1 MRVTTFQ
8 EKLTDVQRPVPPFES
23 FCRVGDLTALRQDS
37 NGDYYR
43 SNYQRGPLLYSLVA
57 SSRPRVVLEFGTGRG
72 YGALC
77 MARALVDNAID
88 GRIFTIDAISYGEK
102 QLWWLDSGDGPR
114 TAELSLKQ
122 VWETQIDPQ
131 WVERI
136 TCLTGTSVSVMET
149 WKKLALPAVDFA
161 FVDGGHRYEA
171 VRHDFFSVLDVAA
184 PQFQA
189 LFDDYADRP
198 GYGVQRLI
206 DEELEPVFET
216 ELILS
221 DDGAGN
227 ARRQH
232 TSPVGRMVLI
242 DSRNVKVPWRQVFT
256 PELVQSTL
264 SGYRREERWR
274 RVRGTAR
281 TALRP
286 LMRLVKA
293 R

>member
-1 MRVTTFQ
+1 MTLQ
-8 EKLTDVQRPVPPFES
+8 EKLTEVQQRVPPFES
-23 FCRVGDLTALRQDS
+23 FCCVGDLTALRQDS
-37 NGDYYR
+37 NGRYYR
-43 SNYQRGPLLYSLVA
+43 SNYQRGSLLYSLVA
-57 SSRPRVVLEFGTGRG
+57 SCRPRVVLEFGTGRG

-88 GRIFTIDAISYGEK
+88 GHIFTIDVNGYGEK

-114 TAELSLKQ
+114 TTELSLKQ
-122 VWETQIDPQ
+122 VWETQIDPE
-131 WVERI
+131 WVQRI

-149 WKKLALPAVDFA
+149 WEKLALPPVDFA

-171 VRHDFFSVLDVAA
+171 VRHDFFSFLDVAA

-206 DEELEPVFET
+206 DEELEPVFEA

-221 DDGAGN
+221 DDGAGMSSVSL
-227 ARRQH
+227 AG
-232 TSPVGRMVLI
+232 PVGRMVLI

-256 PELVQSTL
+256 LELVQRTL
-264 SGYRREERWR
+264 SGYRREQRWR
-274 RVRGTAR
+274 RVRGMAR
-281 TALRP
+281 AALRP
-286 LMRLVKA
+286 LRRLVKD